1 MTTPH
6 IPSRE
11 ALEATHAFPGTYLFK
26 AVGPNAPAFRDAVER
41 AIVEGTDAAE
51 AVRAEDGSSLR
62 AAHRVSVRE
71 SSSGAHV
78 AVSVEALF
86 PDAGS
91 VQEAYRRL
99 AAVPGI
105 LLIL

>member
-1 MTTPH
+1 MADSPN

-26 AVGPNAPAFRDAVER
+26 AVGPNEAAFREAVEK
-41 AIVEGTDAAE
+41 AIVDSPAE
-51 AVRAEDGSSLR
+51 STTPSLT
-62 AAHRVSVRE
+62 AAHRVSVRA
-71 SSSGAHV
+71 SASGNHLS
-78 AVSVEALF
+78 VSVEALF
-86 PDAGS
+86 PDALA
-91 VQEAYRRL
+91 VQAAYRRL